1 MSAATVIAN
10 NKRFKRYLLVL
21 GIGPAV
27 RSAVLGSVRSM
38 KETGKACKRLA
49 ASIRSQV
56 TSIHRAAEKEG
67 VLGKEVS
74 RKLSTK
80 SDAKPPAHRA
90 RASKDIRFSLPHPT
104 LPITTRTSSVR
115 GSFHLL

>member
-1 MSAATVIAN
+1 MSAATIIAN
-10 NKRFKRYLLVL
+10 SKRFKRYLLLLWVGWTSQPTVL
-21 GIGPAV
+21 
-27 RSAVLGSVRSM
+27 RSVRSM

-74 RKLSTK
+74 LKPITK
-80 SDAKPPAHRA
+80 SDAKAP
-90 RASKDIRFSLPHPT
+90 
-104 LPITTRTSSVR
+104 
-115 GSFHLL
+115 GS